1 MVGSSPVQPDL
12 SSLGLPGLF
21 ASFVPLPGLILHRW
35 RERVNAMLGVA
46 LAVVRSKYWDE
57 HDRRAHSLSFSEFV
71 AAPVFLLAELVM
83 AGDLRVG
90 PYWLGSR

>member
-1 MVGSSPVQPDL
+1 
-12 SSLGLPGLF
+12 
-21 ASFVPLPGLILHRW
+21 
-35 RERVNAMLGVA
+35 MLGVA

-83 AGDLRVG
+83 AADLRVG
-90 PYWLGSR
+90 PYWLGSRWSFAAVSVDRSQLTVFLVVVGSISGFLEMLKLR